1 MGCNE
6 SKITQLVIV
15 ELGFEFSE
23 SDSRAGV
30 SSTMPCRLRLCK
42 WLLGRGLRCDFL
54 KRSSITDSVSLSL
67 ETRGGIG

>member
-42 WLLGRGLRCDFL
+42 WLLGIGLHCDF
-54 KRSSITDSVSLSL
+54 
-67 ETRGGIG
+67 